1 MKILVTGAAGFIGFH
16 LSHRLLTEGHLVHG
30 VDNVNDYYDP
40 RLKHARLA
48 QLMPKCGFCFQNI
61 DIAEPNRTARLF
73 HEGQFEIVI
82 NLAAQAGVRYSL
94 ENPLAYVSANLA
106 GFVNL
111 LEGCVR
117 TEVRHLIFASSSS
130 VYGANCKVPFA
141 VEDPTDHPVSF
152 YGATKKANELIAHS
166 YSHLYGLPATGL
178 RFFTVYGPWGRP
190 DMAYYKFVRAIDE
203 GRAIDLY
210 NHGQMQRD
218 FTYVDDVVE
227 GIARLITMAP
237 QRCLH
242 EVKSGESV
250 SSAKLRIYNIGNSQT
265 VSLGRFVDIIEE
277 AIGKRAIRNYLPMQ
291 PGDVPATHADV
302 TALSRDTGFAPRTSL
317 ETGMRNFV
325 NWYREYHRGTLRQ
338 KGTAA

>member
-1 MKILVTGAAGFIGFH
+1 
-16 LSHRLLTEGHLVHG
+16 
-30 VDNVNDYYDP
+30 
-40 RLKHARLA
+40 
-48 QLMPKCGFCFQNI
+48 
-61 DIAEPNRTARLF
+61 
-73 HEGQFEIVI
+73 
-82 NLAAQAGVRYSL
+82 VRYSL
-94 ENPLAYVSANLA
+94 KNPLAYVSSNLV

-111 LEGCVR
+111 LEGCVG
-117 TEVRHLIFASSSS
+117 THVRHLIFASSSS

-141 VEDPTDHPVSF
+141 VEDATDHPVSF

-166 YSHLYGLPATGL
+166 YSHLYGLPVTGL

-203 GRAIDLY
+203 GRAIELY
-210 NHGQMQRD
+210 NHGQMRRD

-227 GIARLITMAP
+227 GIARLIPMAP

-242 EVKSGESV
+242 EEMSGESV
-250 SSAKLRIYNIGNSQT
+250 SSAKFRIYNIGNSQT
-265 VSLGRFVDIIEE
+265 VSLERFVDIIEE
-277 AIGKRAIRNYLPMQ
+277 ALGKKAIRNYLPMQ

-302 TALSRDTGFAPRTSL
+302 TALSRDTGFAPRTPL

-325 NWYREYHRGTLRQ
+325 NWYREYHRGALWQ